1 MPSQAAVAVA
11 QRKGVRGP
19 AVCVSRPAV
28 LAVMHPKGGVGRST
42 TIWQLGAKLA
52 LRGKRVLIED
62 LDQGAHLSRTFG
74 QYPLSLP
81 GLQLA
86 SSATHGDVVDL
97 VLVDTAPEAQRERAI
112 EVLRRADW
120 AIVPV
125 KGPEASSV
133 QALPMLMQWVAEAGS
148 ARVLGFLPTMYK
160 PRRAETRYW
169 MAELE
174 TFAER
179 HGARVLRPIGDI
191 ASVAAWRLDGHPYA
205 GLAEEVLRAINDQT

>member
-1 MPSQAAVAVA
+1 VTTTID
-11 QRKGVRGP
+11 
-19 AVCVSRPAV
+19 VSRRVTTNKTAAAPV

-42 TIWQLGAKLA
+42 TIWQLGAELA
-52 LRGKRVLIED
+52 LRGKHVLIED

-74 QYPLSLP
+74 QYPLGLS

-86 SSATHGDVVDL
+86 AVAADVDNVDL

-120 AIVPV
+120 LIVPV

-169 MAELE
+169 MSELE
-174 TFAER
+174 AVAAR

-205 GLAEEVLRAINDQT
+205 PLADEVLHAIDHQT